1 MFPKAYPSGFRRAT
15 SAWISSG
22 LLGLLVLLA
31 IPAYGQDRAVLERQR
46 KALIAEIGRTDE
58 LLKST
63 RQTRA
68 AELDRFLT
76 LKKQIAA
83 RRALVATV
91 QAEIAAVD
99 AGEARTLAVIALLRE
114 DAARL
119 RAEYARMLRAGYRQR
134 LQQGKWLFLFSAAGV
149 NQAYR
154 RWQYLRQ
161 YEQRRRR
168 QARLIIDTEAVLAA
182 KLETLAARRS
192 DKEALLAEQEAQVA
206 RLAAERD
213 TRNKLLVSLGKD
225 ERRLSSAL
233 RDQRQSREALNGTI
247 ETLIRDQMAAAR
259 RRATRPAAA
268 AAAGIA
274 PAPAAGSAL
283 SNDFRRSRGQL
294 SWPVQNGLVIQ
305 AFGRQP
311 HPTLPNIFV
320 TNNGIDLR
328 TDAGATVRAVFAG
341 EVVSV
346 QFVPGMH
353 YMVLLRH
360 GTYYTVY
367 SNLATTSVA
376 AGESITTRA
385 PVGTVHTDPQTNSA
399 VLHFELWEQKR
410 KTNPADWLR

>member
-1 MFPKAYPSGFRRAT
+1 MFPKAFPSGFRRAT

-31 IPAYGQDRAVLERQR
+31 GPAHGQDRAALERQR

-134 LQQGKWLFLFSAAGV
+134 LQQGKWLFLFSAAGT

-168 QARLIIDTEAVLAA
+168 QARLITDTEAVLAA
-182 KLETLAARRS
+182 KLATLAVRRT
-192 DKEALLAEQEAQVA
+192 DKEALLAEQEAQVL

-225 ERRLSSAL
+225 EQRLTGAL
-233 RDQRQSREALNGTI
+233 RDQRRSREALNGTI
-247 ETLIRDQMAAAR
+247 EGLIRDQMAAAR
-259 RRATRPAAA
+259 RRATRPS
-268 AAAGIA
+268 GTA
-274 PAPAAGSAL
+274 PGTAPLPAAGSDL
-283 SNDFRRSRGQL
+283 SNDFRRSRGRL
-294 SWPVQNGLVIQ
+294 SWPVQNGLVVQ

-328 TDAGATVRAVFAG
+328 TDAGATARAVFAG

-346 QFVPGMH
+346 QFVPGLH

-367 SNLATTSVA
+367 SNLATTSVV
-376 AGESITTRA
+376 AGESIATRT
-385 PVGTVHTDPQTNSA
+385 PVGTVHTDPQTNGA